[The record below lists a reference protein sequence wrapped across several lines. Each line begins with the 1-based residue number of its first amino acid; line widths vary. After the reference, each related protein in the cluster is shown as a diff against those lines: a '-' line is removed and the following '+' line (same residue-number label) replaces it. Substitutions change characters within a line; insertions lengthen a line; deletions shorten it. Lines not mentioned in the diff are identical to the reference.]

1 MPSLSK
7 LAVRLPSTIVGLA
20 LVSATVM
27 GGLSWSSAKG
37 SLVAAVQDRLALAAT
52 ATGHGIALVADQA
65 KADFVAAAGHPQVAS
80 NFTDLIETL
89 DPAKP
94 DYAGILA
101 AFRAPPSVE
110 ARLAFDGTTTNTMY
124 GRRHVKVQEV
134 ARKLLGRPGYAD
146 LLFLDPDGRI
156 VYTAT
161 KGDDFAASVA
171 DPALRETGLA
181 RLFAQMKE
189 AAPDAVSFADF
200 SAYPVGGA
208 PAAFIGKAM
217 SRRANVAMGTA
228 QAVERAGYVVMRI
241 TPALFDATL
250 AQRAGL
256 GETGQTLVIGADGR
270 LRGTPPLSSGVAA
283 GAAASD
289 LGITPDRLA
298 AQAPFSYEAPAG
310 RRMAV
315 SAAVPVLG
323 ARWTMLAEQSEA
335 EALRAVDA
343 LSRIL
348 VSIGLAVLAGT
359 AILGLLMSRA
369 IVRPLGALTAALT
382 ALAAR
387 RTLDEVPGHRR
398 RDEIGDIARAVA
410 RIRDLS
416 LEEAAQQLQT
426 TEAARLRE
434 EQARRGLLRDL
445 ADRFEVSVGGI
456 VAAVS
461 GTAEGL
467 TGASGAVTR
476 AVEGTASRSV
486 GVAATARQTS
496 GNVGAVA
503 AAAEELGATVA
514 EIGRQVVQAATMSA
528 EAVAQARD
536 AGGTMADLSAAAAR
550 IGDVVGLVSQI
561 AGQTNLL
568 ALNATIE
575 AARAGEAGRGFAV
588 VAAEV
593 KELAGQTARATD
605 EIGRHVAAIQ
615 STSQGAGAAIAGV
628 TAQIEAMSQVATGI
642 ASAIEEQG
650 AMTQEI
656 VRQMAEATDGT
667 AAMTHD
673 IGEVADAAGSAGRA
687 AGEVAL
693 ASDALS
699 DQCARLRREVAGF
712 LSSVRAA

>member
-1 MPSLSK
+1 MFSLSK

-27 GGLSWSSAKG
+27 GGLSWYSAKS
-37 SLVAAVQDRLALAAT
+37 SLVSAVQDRLQLAAT

-65 KADFVAAAGHPQVAS
+65 RSDFAAAASHPQVAS

-101 AFRAPPSVE
+101 AFRAPPTPE

-134 ARKLLGRPGYAD
+134 ARRLLSQPGYAD

-161 KGDDFAASVA
+161 KGDDFAASVK
-171 DPALRETGLA
+171 DPALRDTSLA
-181 RLFAQMKE
+181 RLFEQMKG

-208 PAAFIGKAM
+208 PAAFIGKTM
-217 SRRANVAMGTA
+217 NRRANVAMGTA
-228 QAVERAGYVVMRI
+228 QAVERAGYIVMRL

-256 GETGQTLVIGADGR
+256 GETGQVVVAGADGR
-270 LRGTPPLSSGVAA
+270 LRGKPPLSAGIAA
-283 GAAASD
+283 GAPVSE
-289 LGITPDRLA
+289 LGIAAERLA
-298 AQAPFSYEAPAG
+298 VRAPFSYEASNG
-310 RRMAV
+310 RHMAA

-323 ARWTMLAEQSEA
+323 ANWTMLAEQSEA
-335 EALRAVDA
+335 EALHAVDA

-348 VSIGLAVLAGT
+348 VMIGLVVLLGT
-359 AILGLLMSRA
+359 AALGLLMARA
-369 IVRPLGALTAALT
+369 IVRPLGALTTAIK

-387 RTLDEVPGHRR
+387 QALDEVPGSRR
-398 RDEIGDIARAVA
+398 RDEIGDIARAVVM
-410 RIRDLS
+410 IRDLS
-416 LEEAAQQLQT
+416 LEDAAQQLRT

-434 EQARRGLLRDL
+434 EQARRSLLRDL

-456 VAAVS
+456 VARVS
-461 GTAEGL
+461 GAAEGL
-467 TGASGAVTR
+467 SGASGAVTQ

-486 GVAATARQTS
+486 SVAATARQTS
-496 GNVGAVA
+496 GNIGAVA
-503 AAAEELGATVA
+503 AAAEELGATVS
-514 EIGRQVVQAATMSA
+514 EISRQVVQAAGMSA
-528 EAVAQARD
+528 EAVAQAQA
-536 AGGTMADLSAAAAR
+536 AGSTMAQLSAAAAR

-575 AARAGEAGRGFAV
+575 AARAGAAGRGFAV

-593 KELAGQTARATD
+593 KELAGQTAKATD

-615 STSQGAGAAIAGV
+615 STSLGAGDAIAGV
-628 TAQIEAMSQVATGI
+628 TAQIEAMSQVTTGI

-650 AMTQEI
+650 AMTHEI

-667 AAMTHD
+667 TAMTRD
-673 IGEVADAAGSAGRA
+673 IGEVADAAGTAGRA
-687 AGEVAL
+687 ASEVAQV
-693 ASDALS
+693 SDDLS
-699 DQCARLRREVAGF
+699 DQCARLRQEVDVF
-712 LSSVRAA
+712 LASVRAA